1 MFVKLSLYLS
11 FLTFSLCMLSYDGM
25 ANKYGW
31 SKGSKID
38 MITFIGGI
46 LFFGGIIESFFEF
59 KWWIVLIGFFA
70 SQIFGA
76 TFTSILKNKTQIVA
90 PVLTIV
96 SLIGIVVYKTIIANG
111 L

>member
-1 MFVKLSLYLS
+1 MLVKLSLYLS

-31 SKGSKID
+31 SKGSKINT
-38 MITFIGGI
+38 ITLIGGI

-59 KWWIVLIGFFA
+59 KWWIVLIGIII
-70 SQIFGA
+70 SQILGS

-90 PVLTIV
+90 PILTIV
-96 SLIGIVVYKTIIANG
+96 SLIGIIIYQTIIANR